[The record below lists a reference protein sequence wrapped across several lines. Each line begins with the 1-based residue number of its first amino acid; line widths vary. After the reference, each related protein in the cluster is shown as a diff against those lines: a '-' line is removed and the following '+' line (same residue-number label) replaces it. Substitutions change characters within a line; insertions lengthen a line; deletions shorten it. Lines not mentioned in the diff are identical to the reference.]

1 MHLYKISQHINIIS
15 FDIPFPANY
24 GGVIDVYY
32 KIVELHKQN
41 IKVHLHCFKY
51 GRNEAPEL
59 EKICEK
65 VYYYNRNTSII
76 NQFNFLPFT
85 VKSRLNGKLL
95 NNLKSNNYP
104 ILFEVLHTCYLLK
117 NNDLKNRF
125 KIYRHS
131 NIEHDY
137 YNALA
142 KGESNWLKKIY
153 FKIEAFKLKS
163 FEKIV
168 NHAQLIL
175 TVNQKDTQYFKT
187 KYPNVK
193 TEYLPSFHG
202 FNQINLSTNLK
213 NQILFHGNL
222 SISENYNAAIWII
235 NEIARKVPFEF
246 IFAGLNPNQK
256 LVSLINQNKN
266 CKLIA
271 NPIEAELQSLIK
283 DSLINILYTHQAT
296 GLKLKLLNVL
306 YNATHIICNSKMIEG
321 TTIEA
326 KGGVL
331 IANTS
336 NEFIIAISNL
346 TKASSNSN
354 LVFERQELINS
365 YNNQINAEKLIKWVK
380 LKSPQI

>member
-1 MHLYKISQHINIIS
+1 LHLYKISQHINIVA
-15 FDIPFPANY
+15 FDVPYPANY

-32 KIVELHKQN
+32 KIVELQKQN

-51 GRNEAPEL
+51 GRNETPEL

-65 VYYYNRNTSII
+65 VYYYNRNISII
-76 NQFNFLPFT
+76 NQFSFLPFT
-85 VKSRLNGKLL
+85 VKSRLNKTLL
-95 NNLKSNNYP
+95 NNLLSNNYP

-117 NNDLKNRF
+117 NKALKNRF

-142 KGESNWLKKIY
+142 KGESNWLKKFY

-163 FEKIV
+163 FEKIIQ
-168 NHAQLIL
+168 HAQLIL
-175 TVNQKDTQYFKT
+175 TVNLKDTQYFKA
-187 KYPNVK
+187 KYPKVK
-193 TEYLPSFHG
+193 TEYLPSFHA
-202 FNQINLSTNLK
+202 FNQINISTNLK

-235 NEIARKVPFEF
+235 NEIVSKTNYEF

-256 LVSLINQNKN
+256 LIELITKNKN

-271 NPIEAELQSLIK
+271 NPNETDLQNLIK
-283 DSLINILYTHQAT
+283 ESLINILYTHQAT

-306 YNATHIICNSKMIEG
+306 YNANTIICNSKMIDG
-321 TTIEA
+321 TGIEA
-326 KGGVL
+326 NDGV
-331 IANTS
+331 IVANTP
-336 NEFIIAISNL
+336 NEFIEAIAQIYNTS
-346 TKASSNSN
+346 TNSN
-354 LVFERQELINS
+354 LLLERQKLLHS
-365 YNNQINAEKLIKWVK
+365 YNNQINAKKLISL
-380 LKSPQI
+380 LK